1 MENGESSYRRF
12 LEGDTRAF
20 DRVLE
25 IYRPGLIYFI
35 NSYVHD
41 PDTAEDIAIDCFTYL
56 LVHPKK
62 YNFKTP
68 LKTYLFIL
76 GRSRAI
82 DFLRRKNKFTAVELS
97 SAENELTDEDSL
109 EQSLRDSEIKLAV
122 HKAVKNLPPDLQTAV
137 HLVYFEDMS
146 YRDAA
151 KVMKKSVKQMDNML
165 RQAKI
170 KLRSLLSEEG
180 RTLL

>member
-12 LEGDTRAF
+12 LEGDERAF

-82 DFLRRKNKFTAVELS
+82 DFLRRKNKFTAVEIS
-97 SAENELTDEDSL
+97 SVENELTDFDSL
-109 EQSLRDSEIKLAV
+109 ELSVLTSEIKQAV
-122 HKAVKNLPPDLQTAV
+122 HKAINALPPDMQTAV
-137 HLVYFEDMS
+137 HLVYFEDLS
-146 YRDAA
+146 YKDTA
-151 KVMKKSVKQMDNML
+151 KIMGKSVKQIDNLL
-165 RQAKI
+165 RQAKNQ
-170 KLRSLLSEEG
+170 LRSLLSEEG